1 MIDILIKSALKWFFD
16 LRKEQ
21 QKLLS
26 KVATMS
32 SVHEEDD
39 RDFDGDINVDDVDSD
54 SRISCESDID
64 LDGSCYDDNEMHLR
78 WVFFCCRRLLGCQ
91 FFIIRTGVDSLQFY
105 YIERDKQMV

>member
-1 MIDILIKSALKWFFD
+1 
-16 LRKEQ
+16 
-21 QKLLS
+21 
-26 KVATMS
+26 MS

-78 WVFFCCRRLLGCQ
+78 WVFG
-91 FFIIRTGVDSLQFY
+91 FFLVPSAAFADIVCNASSWGFISQAPKIGIVYF
-105 YIERDKQMV
+105 